1 MSDEGSNSRKWL
13 VRGVIAVLAAVL
25 LFFGGLL
32 IYVNF
37 IHDSEPPIT
46 RDDVDTST
54 PGDIVEITPPGTNPP
69 PGTQPTTPVGSA
81 PAGTAPATSPA
92 APPAA
97 AGGSAWAATDASI
110 VGYRIKEN
118 LFGVDTEAIG
128 RTDQVAGSL
137 TFDGTT
143 LATAEF
149 TIDMTSVASDD
160 NRRDN
165 QYRQIMS
172 VDEFPTSSFVLTAPI
187 DVGTEPVEGA
197 TVSATATGELTLRGT
212 TQAVTFPIEADVSNG
227 QIVVVGNI
235 PIVFADY
242 GIENPSR
249 AGITTE
255 DNGLLEFALVFTAV

>member
-1 MSDEGSNSRKWL
+1 MSDEGTNARRWL
-13 VRGVIAVLAAVL
+13 ARGVVAVLAAVL

-46 RDDVDTST
+46 RDDVDTNT
-54 PGDIVEITPPGTNPP
+54 PGQIVEL
-69 PGTQPTTPVGSA
+69 TQP
-81 PAGTAPATSPA
+81 PA
-92 APPAA
+92 APGDVAATVAPAPTAPGTPA
-97 AGGSAWAATDASI
+97 AGGSTWAATDASI

-128 RTDQVAGSL
+128 RTDQVAGTL

-143 LATAEF
+143 LAAAEF

-160 NRRDN
+160 NRRDG
-165 QYRQIMS
+165 QYRRIMA
-172 VDEFPTSSFVLTAPI
+172 VDEFPTSRFVLTEPI
-187 DVGTEPVEGA
+187 DVGTEPTEGA
-197 TVSATATGELTLRGT
+197 TVSATATGELTLRGVT
-212 TQAVTFPIEADVSNG
+212 NSVTFALDGDVSNG

-235 PIVFADY
+235 PIVFAEY

>member
-1 MSDEGSNSRKWL
+1 MSDEGTNARRWL
-13 VRGVIAVLAAVL
+13 ARGVVAVLAAVL

-46 RDDVDTST
+46 RDDVDTNT
-54 PGDIVEITPPGTNPP
+54 PGQIVELTQPPAA
-69 PGTQPTTPVGSA
+69 PGDVAATVAPAPTTP
-81 PAGTAPATSPA
+81 GTP
-92 APPAA
+92 A
-97 AGGSAWAATDASI
+97 AGGSTWAATDASI

-128 RTDQVAGSL
+128 RTDQVAGTL

-143 LATAEF
+143 LAAAEF

-160 NRRDN
+160 NRRDG
-165 QYRQIMS
+165 QYRRIMA
-172 VDEFPTSSFVLTAPI
+172 VDEFPTSRFVLTEPI
-187 DVGTEPVEGA
+187 DVGTEPTEGA
-197 TVSATATGELTLRGT
+197 TVSATATGELTLRGVT
-212 TQAVTFPIEADVSNG
+212 NSVTFALDGDVSNG

-235 PIVFADY
+235 PIVFAEY

>member
-1 MSDEGSNSRKWL
+1 MTAEGSNARKWL
-13 VRGVIAVLAAVL
+13 VRGVVAALAAVL

-37 IHDSEPPIT
+37 FHDSEPPIT

-54 PGDIVEITPPGTNPP
+54 PGEIVEIDPPATDPVT
-69 PGTQPTTPVGSA
+69 TQPSGSAPVATEPAGSA
-81 PAGTAPATSPA
+81 PASPVAP
-92 APPAA
+92 
-97 AGGSAWAATDASI
+97 AGGSTWAATDASL

-118 LFGVDTEAIG
+118 LFGVDTEAVG
-128 RTDQVAGSL
+128 RTNQVAGTL
-137 TFDGTT
+137 TFDGAT
-143 LATAEF
+143 LTAADF
-149 TIDMTSVASDD
+149 TIDMTTVESDD
-160 NRRDN
+160 SRRDN

-187 DVGTEPVEGA
+187 DVAAEPTEGA
-197 TVSATATGELTLRGT
+197 TVTATATGELTLRGA
-212 TQAVTFPIEADVSNG
+212 TQSVTFELTGDVSNG

-235 PIVFADY
+235 PVVFADY

-255 DNGLLEFALVFTAV
+255 DNGLLEFALVFTAT